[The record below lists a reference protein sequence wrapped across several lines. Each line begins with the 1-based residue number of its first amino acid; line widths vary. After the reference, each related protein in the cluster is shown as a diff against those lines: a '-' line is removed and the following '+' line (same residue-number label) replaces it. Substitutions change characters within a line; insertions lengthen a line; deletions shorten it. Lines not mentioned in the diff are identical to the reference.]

1 MPRRLLRYAGLFLL
15 FILPAFTD
23 AAFAAGTDRQPKDI
37 LTGIY
42 KQAVKD
48 NTEWLDAKH
57 RGQYLSKS
65 LIELWARAEKKNKD
79 DDEGALIDFD
89 LTTDTNG
96 LELADFVI
104 AVKSQS
110 ETAAVLAVKLIYREP
125 YVHKGPPKVVT
136 YDFIRE
142 GGSWRVD
149 NMRGLEWSLRDILKP

>member
-1 MPRRLLRYAGLFLL
+1 MLRRLLRYASLL
-15 FILPAFTD
+15 LLLILAAFTEVAV
-23 AAFAAGTDRQPKDI
+23 AASPDRQPQDI

-42 KQAVKD
+42 KEAVKD
-48 NTEWLDAKH
+48 NTAWLEAKH

-65 LIELWARAEKKNKD
+65 LLARWAKAEKKNKD
-79 DDEGALIDFD
+79 NEEGALIDWD

-104 AVKSQS
+104 TTKSQS

-125 YVHKGPPKVVT
+125 YLHKGPPKVVT

-142 GGSWRVD
+142 GGSWRID
-149 NMRGLEWSLRDILKP
+149 NMRGLEWSLRDILKQ